1 MNSGNLGIVE
11 KEGINDLQTEAD
23 RSVQR
28 CIVTSLSRQFPKL
41 TIIGEE
47 TLEEKKISDD
57 WIITDHD
64 KDVLSTTL
72 PDELKDVKEE
82 DLVVW
87 VDPLDGT
94 KEYTQGFLDHVTILV
109 GIAVQGKAVGG
120 VIHQPYY
127 NYQVEKD
134 RTPPPADKRIIT
146 TTRSHSSP
154 VINSC
159 IESMKPDEVLRVGGA
174 GHKVLL
180 LIEGKAHAYVFPS
193 KGCKKWD
200 TCAPEA
206 ILHATGGLLTD
217 IHGNRLQ
224 YHKDV
229 EHVNSGGVLA
239 TCLKEQHDWFK
250 THIPPP
256 TLPRHCPY
264 HRRNP
269 SHCLLRMQD
278 SKVVCGLQDKKEPNV
293 AATDEPPA
301 KTTPLRRSLLR
312 PRPNISTERKTAET
326 PPLPP

>member
-1 MNSGNLGIVE
+1 MASCGAAAAGPLVLRVISNTVKIVNSAGKIIKDIMNSGNLGIVE

-28 CIVTSLSRQFPKL
+28 CIVTSLSKQFPKL

-64 KDVLSTTL
+64 KDVLATSL
-72 PDELKDVKEE
+72 PSHLSNVKEE
-82 DLVVW
+82 DVVVW

-134 RTPPPADKRIIT
+134 VYKQGRTMWGIVGVGAFGISRTLPPENKKIIT

-154 VINSC
+154 TINSC
-159 IESMKPDEVLRVGGA
+159 IEAMAPDEVLRVGGA

-217 IHGNRLQ
+217 IHGNTLE

-229 EHVNSGGVLA
+229 EHANAGGVLA
-239 TCLKEQHDWFK
+239 TCLKEQHAWFK
-250 THIPPP
+250 DRIPEEVRK
-256 TLPRHCPY
+256 TLPVGHQ
-264 HRRNP
+264 
-269 SHCLLRMQD
+269 S
-278 SKVVCGLQDKKEPNV
+278 
-293 AATDEPPA
+293 
-301 KTTPLRRSLLR
+301 
-312 PRPNISTERKTAET
+312 
-326 PPLPP
+326 